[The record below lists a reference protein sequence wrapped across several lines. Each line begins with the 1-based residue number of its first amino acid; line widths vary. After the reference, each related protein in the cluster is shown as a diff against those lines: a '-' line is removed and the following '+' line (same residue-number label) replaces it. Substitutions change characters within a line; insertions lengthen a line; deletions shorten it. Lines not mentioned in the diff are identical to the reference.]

1 MRTGVKCFG
10 IIILLSTWAWAENWP
25 HWRGPDRDGVS
36 PETNLP
42 VEWSATENV
51 TWKVPMTAWSGATPI
66 IWGDY
71 IFLNAAEGGKR
82 TPPRHGRRRRE
93 GRGQPSGSPPPP
105 PAEEEEPDPHAAE
118 LALWCL
124 DRNSGEILWKRS
136 LGGSNRQLMK
146 QNMSSPSPVTN
157 GEHVWVMTGTGI
169 LKSFDFKG
177 REIWSRDI
185 QADYGE
191 FGLMWGYAS
200 SPLLYNDTLYVQ
212 VLHGMKTEDPSY
224 LLGIDPATGSTRWR
238 VERPTDA
245 IAESPDSY
253 TTPAV
258 LSYQGR
264 TEIVITG
271 GDYVTGH
278 DAATGK
284 ELWRAGGLNPNKAR
298 NYRIIASPLVSGDM
312 VYVSTRKNP
321 LLAFQLGGGEPN
333 QLWQTADGPDVPTP
347 VTDGTYLYVL
357 RDNGVMLCLKSH
369 SGEVVW
375 GPERVRPGTY
385 SASPV
390 LADGKIYVTSEDGVT
405 SVVEAGPEFK
415 VVAENELEGYTLS
428 SLAISQGQIFV
439 RTEKYLYCIGE
450 RRFGR

>member
-1 MRTGVKCFG
+1 MRAGVKCFG
-10 IIILLSTWAWAENWP
+10 IILLLSTWAWAENWP
-25 HWRGPDRDGVS
+25 HWRGPGRDGVS
-36 PETNLP
+36 PEKNLP

-66 IWGDY
+66 IWGEY
-71 IFLNAAEGGKR
+71 IFLNAAGGGKR
-82 TPPRHGRRRRE
+82 KPPGYGRRR
-93 GRGQPSGSPPPP
+93 PPG
-105 PAEEEEPDPHAAE
+105 AEEEKPDSQAAE

-124 DRNSGEILWKRS
+124 DRNSGEVLWKRS
-136 LGGSNRQLMK
+136 LGGRNRQLMK
-146 QNMSSPSPVTN
+146 QNMSSPSPVTD
-157 GEHVWVMTGTGI
+157 GAHVWVMTGTGI

-177 REIWSRDI
+177 NEIWKRDI

-212 VLHGMKTEDPSY
+212 VLHGMNTDDPSY

-258 LSYQGR
+258 LRHQGKS
-264 TEIVITG
+264 EIVITG

-278 DAATGK
+278 DPDTGK
-284 ELWRAGGLNPNKAR
+284 ELWRGGGLNPAKAR
-298 NYRIIASPLVSGDM
+298 NYRIIASPLVLGNII
-312 VYVSTRKNP
+312 YVPTRKTP
-321 LLAFQLGGGEPN
+321 FQAFQVGGGEPKL
-333 QLWQTADGPDVPTP
+333 LWQTDDGPDVPTP

-357 RDNGVMLCLKSH
+357 RDNGVMLCLKAH

-415 VVAENELEGYTLS
+415 LVAENEVEGYTLS
-428 SLAISQGQIFV
+428 SPAISGGQIFV

-450 RRFGR
+450 RRPGS